1 MEATQKIEVAAVVS
15 VELLNGTAPAEEVV
29 VTRMKRIR
37 KARKSATVEND
48 SMMIKDLLEKF
59 IKGRCENFRF
69 KFVSE
74 PALKKGV

>member
-1 MEATQKIEVAAVVS
+1 MEATQKIEAAAVVS
-15 VELLNGTAPAEEVV
+15 VEILNGTAPAEEVV

-37 KARKSATVEND
+37 RARKSATVENE
-48 SMMIKDLLEKF
+48 SMMIKDLLEKL
-59 IKGRCENFRF
+59 IKGGCENFRF